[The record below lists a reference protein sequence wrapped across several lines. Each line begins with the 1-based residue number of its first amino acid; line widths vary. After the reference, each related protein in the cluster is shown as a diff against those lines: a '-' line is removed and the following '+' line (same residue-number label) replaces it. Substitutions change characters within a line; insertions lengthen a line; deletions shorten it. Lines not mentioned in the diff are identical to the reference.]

1 MEHKF
6 NVDIATKYGL
16 LEAILLEN
24 IRFWIEKNEA
34 NEKHF
39 YDGHYWTYNSIKAFN
54 ELFPYATEKQIRN
67 ALEKLK
73 LEGLIMTG
81 NYNKSS
87 YDRTLWYAL
96 TEKGKCIFPGGQMEI
111 AKKANGF
118 SPEGKPIPDNNTDN
132 KPKEKKEKRK
142 TEIDD
147 FLEKQIEDIELRNIF
162 CEFIKM
168 RKSIKK
174 PMTTYALQRML
185 AKLNRFTKN
194 IEEQKAILNKSIINC
209 WQDIYSLNEKEKK
222 DINDLK
228 TNCKIETTE
237 KNLLQYTIEY
247 TDKLTE
253 TEYGELV
260 REYGSEKYKELLS
273 KYEKEGKVIKKKIE
287 W

>member
-1 MEHKF
+1 MLKNENFITIQGWMVNELDLKGNDLLVYAIIYGFSQDGESEFAGSRKYLAEWCNVSLPSIDKALNNLIEKGYILKTEKIINNVKF
-6 NVDIATKYGL
+6 NTYKTLQVVKKLYRGCKETLQGGCKETLHNNIDIY
-16 LEAILLEN
+16 N
-24 IRFWIEKNEA
+24 I
-34 NEKHF
+34 
-39 YDGHYWTYNSIKAFN
+39 
-54 ELFPYATEKQIRN
+54 
-67 ALEKLK
+67 
-73 LEGLIMTG
+73 
-81 NYNKSS
+81 
-87 YDRTLWYAL
+87 
-96 TEKGKCIFPGGQMEI
+96 
-111 AKKANGF
+111 
-118 SPEGKPIPDNNTDN
+118 DNNID
-132 KPKEKKEKRK
+132 KEKKEKRK

-185 AKLNRFTKN
+185 AKLNRFTEN

-222 DINDLK
+222 DINGLK

-237 KNLLQYTIEY
+237 KNLSQYTIEY